1 MSFISRNDSSNS
13 AIDTKSETRKPVQR
27 GVPITL
33 NIAQYNFNC
42 SSTTLS
48 LSTQDPIIRL
58 QREIATHL
66 HDNAVLPSN
75 VIVFVEK
82 KRVQLDPDNPPS
94 SLDSESNINTNGD
107 HEIPNPVARNG
118 CEFVIAQP
126 HWLLGDCFK
135 EPNPSP
141 SGHHVSELV
150 TGASVVT
157 DASPLKPKNVQNLL
171 LANPQLASN
180 RARSKSSI
188 FMESLHQLNSDTTGN
203 LNANQASGKQSGV
216 DVLYDVLPYARV
228 VDYSTYVPVF
238 YPRRVRSESNRLPK
252 SCVLSDAKKAGENV
266 KKPHYPYLAQSTT
279 GASSPVAVEQLCWG

>member
-1 MSFISRNDSSNS
+1 MSLISRNDSSDS
-13 AIDTKSETRKPVQR
+13 AIDTKSEARKPVQR
-27 GVPITL
+27 GLSITL
-33 NIAQYNFNC
+33 NVTQYNFNC

-58 QREIATHL
+58 QREIAAHL

-82 KRVQLDPDNPPS
+82 KRVQLDPDHPPPS
-94 SLDSESNINTNGD
+94 RDSESNTNTNGD
-107 HEIPNPVARNG
+107 HEIPTPVARSSG
-118 CEFVIAQP
+118 CEVVIAQP

-157 DASPLKPKNVQNLL
+157 DASPLKPKPVQNLL
-171 LANPQLASN
+171 MANTQLATN

-188 FMESLHQLNSDTTGN
+188 FMESLHQLNSDATGN
-203 LNANQASGKQSGV
+203 LNANQASGKQTGV

-238 YPRRVRSESNRLPK
+238 YPRRVRSEVVDKTCAILM
-252 SCVLSDAKKAGENV
+252 
-266 KKPHYPYLAQSTT
+266 Y
-279 GASSPVAVEQLCWG
+279 